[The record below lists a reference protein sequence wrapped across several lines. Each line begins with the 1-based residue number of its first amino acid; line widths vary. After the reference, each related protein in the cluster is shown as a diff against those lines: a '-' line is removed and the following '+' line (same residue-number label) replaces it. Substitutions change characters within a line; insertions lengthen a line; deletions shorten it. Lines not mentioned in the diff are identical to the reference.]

1 MPLSEIPTLSEGAGD
16 SFYWTEEV
24 EALERRWT
32 VCQCSAGPP
41 LGFYRPPLSSPLW
54 SRGRV
59 QREASMQ
66 IELSPGADS
75 AAGSR
80 WKRAGQVVA
89 VDVAEWRV

>member
-1 MPLSEIPTLSEGAGD
+1 
-16 SFYWTEEV
+16 V

-75 AAGSR
+75 SAGEPME
-80 WKRAGQVVA
+80 AGEQA
-89 VDVAEWRV
+89 GTVDVVEWRVCCRESSLA